1 MRVSFRTLGCLV
13 ALLATL
19 LAASFA
25 PVAPR
30 PALAATTP
38 LTSSPT
44 AITASVSLTS
54 RTSITLSI
62 QNTGATTLSP
72 QIYEALDEAAG
83 ARLNA
88 VIPAELAAVPL
99 PDQAQRVDP
108 ELSAAFA
115 ADPQATT
122 TMLVFLRDQAPLSA
136 AYGLRDWRERGAYV
150 YQTLSAHAERTQAG
164 LRAMLKARRL
174 NFTPL
179 WIVNAIAVEGNAQ
192 DLAAIAARSEVAL
205 LQANHLMSL
214 ETSTL
219 ADTSNCLPDAA
230 NTCWN
235 LVQVG
240 ADRVWNEIGVRGT
253 GITVANID
261 SGVTYTHPALYG
273 AYRGNTGSGVNHN
286 YNWFDPFGNSPNPV
300 DSGNHGTHTMGTMVA
315 NADASNP
322 AVGVAPGATWISARA
337 CGTTYCSNE
346 DLIEAAQW
354 MLAPTDLNGQNPRPD
369 LRPQIINNSWSS
381 GVGNDN
387 WYSGYVAA
395 WRAAGIFPVFAAGN
409 IDGGNT
415 TCSTVHSPGDY
426 AQVVGVGA
434 VTQSDQLAYFSR
446 IGPSHDGRLKPDLT
460 APGQNIVSTM
470 SNLSYDSMNGTSMA
484 APHVAGAVAL
494 LWSANPSLI
503 GDYAATYQLLTQ
515 NAVPISS
522 DSSFD
527 GSNFSLC
534 HVSSSPNNVYGY
546 GRLDAYAATLAAQ
559 VDVPWLSV
567 PSSTL
572 NSLASG
578 TSTDLEVTIDG
589 AKLPGPGTYTAQI
602 LVHSSDLTLS
612 PLVIPMSVTVANDPG
627 YATLSGQITRADDGT
642 PLVGTVEVVGG
653 ALVKTDANGNYT
665 LIVPVAASIQLRGS
679 ARYYAS
685 QTVSLNLEAGA
696 VRSQNFAL
704 VLDEPRLTAGPQ
716 LQTASVALGEPP
728 TINLNLSNAGSQPLT
743 YSATIPTTQYGV
755 WRSTQSDGPS
765 AGWIVP
771 PDDAVPL
778 TLYDDSSSG
787 MINLD
792 FTFTFFGQSYTSVA
806 ISANG
811 VLSFSELG
819 SPSGPITQCP
829 PISETS
835 SAAIFPLHLDLNP
848 GQGGTVSYAR
858 ISEGFL
864 VSWEAVPIFNR
875 ATAPLT
881 FQVLLHRDGRVIF
894 NYQQVDGIQ
903 KDDLASVGIQQNS
916 STVQSLGCGSGLSLG
931 SGQTIELRP
940 QPSTALWASLTG
952 NTTGSIPAGGSV
964 NIPLR
969 LVWMRN
975 LSGWPLSADVLVTS
989 NDRVTPSTTLTVRM
1003 ETLPA
1008 VSTIY
1013 LLVVFR

>member
-1 MRVSFRTLGCLV
+1 M

-19 LAASFA
+19 VAASLP

-30 PALAATTP
+30 PALAASTP
-38 LTSSPT
+38 LTSSPA
-44 AITASVSLTS
+44 AISTSVTLTN
-54 RTSITLSI
+54 TTQVTLSI
-62 QNTGATTLSP
+62 QNSGATPITP
-72 QIYEALDEAAG
+72 QLYEALAAASG
-83 ARLNA
+83 ASLNT
-88 VIPAELAAVPL
+88 VVPAELAAVPL
-99 PDQAQRVDP
+99 PDQAERVDP
-108 ELSAAFA
+108 ELSATFA
-115 ADPQATT
+115 TDPHATT

-150 YQTLSAHAERTQAG
+150 YQTLYAHAERTQAG

-205 LQANHLMSL
+205 LQANHLTSL

-219 ADTSNCLPDAA
+219 ANTSNYQLDAA
-230 NTCWN
+230 NTSWN
-235 LVQVG
+235 IVQVG
-240 ADRVWNEIGVRGT
+240 ADRVWNEIGVRGA

-261 SGVTYTHPALYG
+261 SGVAYTHTALIG
-273 AYRGNTGSGVNHN
+273 SYRGNTGSGEDHN
-286 YNWFDPFGNSPNPV
+286 YNWFDPYDNSNTPTYE
-300 DSGNHGTHTMGTMVA
+300 GNHGTHTMGTMVA
-315 NADASNP
+315 S
-322 AVGVAPGATWISARA
+322 AVGVAPGATWIAARG
-337 CGTTYCSNE
+337 CGSTYCLTL

-381 GVGNDN
+381 GAGNDS

-409 IDGGNT
+409 ISTGNT
-415 TCSTVHSPGDY
+415 TCSTVYSPGDY

-434 VTQSDQLAYFSR
+434 VNQSDQLASFSR
-446 IGPSHDGRLKPDLT
+446 IGPTSDGRLKPDLT
-460 APGQNIVSTM
+460 APGYQIVSTV
-470 SNLSYDSMNGTSMA
+470 SNLSYGSMNGTSMA

-515 NAVPISS
+515 NAVPISR

-534 HVSSSPNNVYGY
+534 HVNSSPNNVYGY
-546 GRLDAYAATLAAQ
+546 GRLDAYVATLAAR
-559 VDVPWLSV
+559 VDVPWLSL

-572 NSLASG
+572 NSLALG
-578 TSTDLEVTIDG
+578 ASTDLVVTIDG

-602 LVHSSDLTLS
+602 LIHSSDLTLS
-612 PLVIPMSVTVANDPG
+612 PLVIPVSVTVANDPG
-627 YATLSGQITRADDGT
+627 YATLSGQITRADDGS

-653 ALVKTDANGNYT
+653 ASVKTDANGNYT
-665 LIVPVAASIQLRGS
+665 LVVAAGNGIQLR
-679 ARYYAS
+679 ANVRYYAS

-696 VRSQNFAL
+696 VRTQNFAL
-704 VLDEPRLTAGPQ
+704 SLDEPRLN
-716 LQTASVALGEPP
+716 ASPVVQSASLSLGESP
-728 TINLNLSNAGSQPLT
+728 TINLSLKNTGSQPLT
-743 YSATIPTTQYGV
+743 YSASLPRAQYGV

-771 PDDAVPL
+771 PGDAIPLDLGDDGVTQL
-778 TLYDDSSSG
+778 
-787 MINLD
+787 INLG

-811 VLSFSELG
+811 FLSFLPLG
-819 SPSGPITQCP
+819 SFVGYATSCP
-829 PISETS
+829 PLGETS
-835 SAAIFPLHLDLNP
+835 SAAIFPLRLDLNP

-864 VSWEAVPIFNR
+864 VSWVDVPIFNR
-875 ATAPLT
+875 LTAPLT

-894 NYQQVDGIQ
+894 NYKQVDGIQ
-903 KDDLASVGIQQNS
+903 PSDLASVGIQQNS

-931 SGQTIELRP
+931 NGQTIELRP
-940 QPSTALWASLTG
+940 QISTALWASLTG
-952 NTTGSIPAGGSV
+952 NTTGTIPAGGSV
-964 NIPLR
+964 NIPVRLAWLR
-969 LVWMRN
+969 N
-975 LSGWPLSADVLVTS
+975 PNGWDSSADVLVTS

-1003 ETLPA
+1003 AALPA
-1008 VSTIY
+1008 TSTIY
-1013 LLVVFR
+1013 LPVVLR